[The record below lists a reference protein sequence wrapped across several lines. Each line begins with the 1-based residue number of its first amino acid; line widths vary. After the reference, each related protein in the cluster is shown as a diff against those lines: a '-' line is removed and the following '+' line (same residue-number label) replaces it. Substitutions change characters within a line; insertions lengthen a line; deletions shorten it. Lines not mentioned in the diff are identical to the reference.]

1 MRKISTGVLVVA
13 AVASFPL
20 TAAAQMKWTDKAVV
34 SVNGGVQAGSHTL
47 DTNQTFTLYDEPGSL
62 NSSQKV
68 GGGGFFDIGGGYKV
82 WRNLLVGLDY
92 SHSSSKDD
100 ASFTASVPD
109 PLVSDRP
116 RTVTGTI
123 AGSAYK
129 EDAIHFTGTWMI
141 PVTDKIDAGLVFGPS
156 IFMIKQDIPSQISAA
171 EPPTAANVSST
182 AVKKTTAGL
191 NLGVDVTYL
200 FTKKIGGGV
209 LARYTWGSADIDSA
223 SDSLTVGGFQLGF
236 GIRYRF

>member
-20 TAAAQMKWTDKAVV
+20 TAAAQMKWTDKAVA
-34 SVNGGVQAGSHTL
+34 SINGGVQAGSHTL
-47 DTNQTFTLYDEPGSL
+47 DTNQTFTLYDEDGSL
-62 NSSQKV
+62 KASQKV

-92 SHSSSKDD
+92 SHSSSKSD

-116 RTVTGTI
+116 RLLSGTF

-129 EDAIHFTGTWMI
+129 ENALHFTGTWMM
-141 PVTDKIDAGLVFGPS
+141 PVTDKVDVGLVVGPS
-156 IFMIKQDIPSQISAA
+156 VFIIKQDIPSQISAA
-171 EPPTAANVSST
+171 EPPTASNVSST
-182 AVKKTTAGL
+182 SVKKTAAGF
-191 NLGVDVTYL
+191 NLGIDATYL
-200 FTKKIGGGV
+200 FTKKIGGGL
-209 LARYTWGSADIDSA
+209 LARYTWGSADVVKGSK
-223 SDSLTVGGFQLGF
+223 SLTTGGFQIGV
-236 GIRYRF
+236 GVRYRF